1 MPEKYVQRKGV
12 NILSLVNVTNAM
24 ESKMVSLTL
33 SLLYGLAAP
42 SCATE
47 GLAWQ
52 AFLDLEIT
60 FQMKVWQ
67 S

>member
-12 NILSLVNVTNAM
+12 NVLSLVNFTNAT

-60 FQMKVWQ
+60 F
-67 S
+67 